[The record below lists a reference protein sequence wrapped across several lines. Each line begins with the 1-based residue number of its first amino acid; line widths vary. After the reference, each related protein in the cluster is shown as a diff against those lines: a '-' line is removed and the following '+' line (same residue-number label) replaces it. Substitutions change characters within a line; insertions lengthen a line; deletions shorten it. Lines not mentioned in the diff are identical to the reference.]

1 MADETT
7 EQAAD
12 KAIPA
17 DGAAKK
23 QVMIFAVMVAMAV
36 GIGVGGGMMTAKLVH
51 GGSSPT
57 AKESSASKPAPSSEE
72 ETLSVKLPAII
83 ANLNEPKMQ
92 RYVHAVIIL
101 GVAKENHPHVN
112 DLATKRKEEIKS
124 WLVTYLSNLSM
135 EEVRGANNLSRIR
148 REILDLLNEQ
158 LFPNAKP
165 QIARVLFEEFQVQ

>member
-7 EQAAD
+7 QSAAD
-12 KAIPA
+12 KAGSPE
-17 DGAAKK
+17 GAAKK
-23 QVMIFAVMVAMAV
+23 KLMIFAVMAAMAV

-51 GGSSPT
+51 GGSSSAP
-57 AKESSASKPAPSSEE
+57 KEASASKPAPSSEE

-92 RYVHAVIIL
+92 RYIHVVIIL
-101 GVAKENHPHVN
+101 GVAKENHSHVN
-112 DLATKRKEEIKS
+112 ELAGKRKEEIKS